1 MQPGKGMSNLSRSL
15 ILAARAALSLG
26 ACTETNLPVATG
38 KGNLRGI
45 NAIISAPDVLFLVE
59 ERALG
64 GLSYKGGTSTRFD
77 NLSYNVN
84 FDVVFPGDAARTR
97 IATDFVEVV
106 ANTEYI
112 FALTGALATPTLIR
126 VEYPERQWSASETVF
141 EARAFNLAATA
152 AQLDVYFAAPDT
164 VPVIGDRR
172 TTIAFGELSPAF
184 ESASG
189 NYELVLTTH
198 DDPDDILYRSRAITQ
213 AGATSVIYSIF
224 DPDPSITG
232 NLSVRVMGSGS
243 GSAELA
249 DDNIPPTVRLMHASI
264 ATGNVD
270 LYADDDFTTPL
281 LTDVGFRELTPEIDF
296 ALTTVPLTFTPTG
309 NTGVLLLEDN
319 LTVLP
324 GTRNTV
330 FLISDNAVLDIIAFP
345 DDPRPIETTG
355 RLRFVH
361 LADNVA
367 VVDLYI
373 FPTGEE
379 IEDNIPRFFSLPFR
393 ATTGY
398 ANFAEGSYQVAITL
412 PASKA
417 IIGGPLTLDLSLGEV
432 VELAIHDT
440 PDPNVFDVVIYDN

>member
-1 MQPGKGMSNLSRSL
+1 MLKFSRSL
-15 ILAARAALSLG
+15 IVTALAALSLG
-26 ACTETNLPVATG
+26 ACTETNLPTASG

-64 GLSYKGGTSTRFD
+64 GLAYKGGTSTRFD
-77 NLSYNVN
+77 NLSYNIN
-84 FDVVFPGDAARTR
+84 FDVLFPGDATRTR

-126 VEYPERQWSASETVF
+126 AEYPERQWTGTETVF
-141 EARAFNLAATA
+141 ESRAFHLAATA

-172 TTIAFGELSPAF
+172 TTISFGELSPAF
-184 ESASG
+184 ESNSG
-189 NYELVLTTH
+189 DYELVLTTH
-198 DDPDDILYRSRAITQ
+198 DNPNDILYRSRAITQ
-213 AGATSVIYSIF
+213 AGATSIIYSVF

-232 NLSVRVMGSGS
+232 NLSVRVMGAGS
-243 GSAELA
+243 ASAELA
-249 DDNIPPTVRLMHASI
+249 DDNVPPTIRLMHA
-264 ATGNVD
+264 AFPTGNVD
-270 LYADDDFTTPL
+270 LYANDDFTTAL
-281 LTDVGFRELTPEIDF
+281 ATDVGFGELTAEIDF
-296 ALTTVPLTFTPTG
+296 PLGTVPLTFTPTG
-309 NTGVLLLEDN
+309 NPGVLLHEDD

-330 FLISDNAVLDIIAFP
+330 FLISDNAVLGIIGFP
-345 DDPRPIETTG
+345 DDPRPVETTG
-355 RLRFVH
+355 RLRLVH

-367 VVDLYI
+367 LVDLYI
-373 FPTGEE
+373 FPTGEV
-379 IEDNIPRFFSLPFR
+379 IDDNFPRFFSLPFR
-393 ATTGY
+393 ANTGY
-398 ANFAEGSYQVAITL
+398 ANLDEGSYQVAITL

-432 VELAIHDT
+432 VELAILDT
-440 PDPNVFDVVIYDN
+440 ADPNVFNLIIYDN

>member
-15 ILAARAALSLG
+15 ILAALAALSLG
-26 ACTETNLPVATG
+26 ACTETNLPDATG

-45 NAIISAPDVLFLVE
+45 NAIITAPDVLFLVE

-64 GLSYKGGTSTRFD
+64 GLTYKGGTSARFD
-77 NLSYNVN
+77 NLSYNIN
-84 FDVVFPGDAARTR
+84 FDVLFPGDTARTR
-97 IATDFVEVV
+97 IATEAVNVV
-106 ANTEYI
+106 ANTEYV
-112 FALTGALATPTLIR
+112 FALTGALASPALIR
-126 VEYPERQWSASETVF
+126 VEYPERQWSGNETVF
-141 EARAFNLAATA
+141 EARAFHLAATA
-152 AQLDVYFAAPDT
+152 AQLDVYFAAPNT

-172 TTIAFGELSPAF
+172 TSIAFGELSPAF
-184 ESASG
+184 ESNSG
-189 NYELVLTTH
+189 DYELVLTTH
-198 DDPDDILYRSRAITQ
+198 DAPNDILYRSRPVTQ
-213 AGATSVIYSIF
+213 AGATSLIYTIF

-232 NLSVRVMGSGS
+232 NLSVRVMGAGS

-249 DDNIPPTVRLMHASI
+249 DDNVPPTIRLMQSSI
-264 ATGNVD
+264 TTGNVD
-270 LYADDDFTTPL
+270 LYADDDFTTAL
-281 LTDVGFRELTPEIDF
+281 LTDVGFGELTPEIDF

-324 GTRNTV
+324 GTRNSV
-330 FLISDNAVLDIIAFP
+330 FLIRDNAVLDIIAFI
-345 DDPRPIETTG
+345 DDHRPVETTG

-379 IEDNIPRFFSLPFR
+379 IEDNIPRFFSFPFR

-398 ANFAEGSYQVAITL
+398 ANFGEDSYQVAITL

-417 IIGGPLTLDLSLGEV
+417 IIGGPLTLELSLGEV
-432 VELAIHDT
+432 VELAILDT
-440 PDPNVFDVVIYDN
+440 PDPNVFEVVIYDN